1 MKFQRKGVALAL
13 ACALGAGG
21 AFTVLFPS
29 GTQAQVKI
37 EPIEVTGSRIKR
49 TDAETA
55 LPVQVFTRET
65 LERENINSAAEFMDR
80 LSVNSTTGG
89 STMTASIGGTAAGL
103 TLASLRGLGS
113 QRTLV
118 LLDGRRAAV
127 NASSGSGGAVD
138 LNTIP
143 LAAIERI
150 EVLTDGASAV
160 YGSDAVAGVINFI
173 LRKDYQGAEAAVYYG
188 SPEHTGGWTQRY
200 TGTAGFGDLAT
211 QKFNVLVT
219 ADYQKLG
226 AIRALDRPF
235 SYSAY
240 RPDLGLDKTSG
251 NTIPANVGTPV
262 GTRNPGNPVC
272 LPPFSFPTTASPLQ
286 CRFDYASV
294 IDILPPQELWNI
306 VGKATWQITP
316 DHQAFFE
323 GLYADSKVTGRS
335 SPSPISQATFL
346 SGEPVLLQP
355 SSPFYPH
362 TFAQQFGIDGKP
374 LNIAWRSLDLG
385 PRTEVDES
393 KQSRLVAGMQG
404 VAWGWDYNGA
414 ATYNENKF
422 IAKWTG
428 GWLQGSIAQPIFN
441 SGQIDFFHRL
451 TPEMIALLQPALIR
465 EDILDGKTT
474 TTTLDLHASNEIWQL
489 PAGPLAVAVGGE
501 FRRETFET
509 QSPDVINA
517 GDVPGFGSAIPD
529 LAQVSRQVYALFA
542 EVNIPIVKTLEGNV
556 AVRYDHYSDFGSTT
570 NPKGSLRWQP
580 TKELLF
586 RGSWGT
592 GFRAATLVE
601 LFNPINFSSTGSN
614 HDDPVRCPVTHSSLD
629 CQTQFNSELGGNPA
643 LKPERSTQ
651 YGAGGVWEPVAGN
664 SIGLDFWHVEV
675 KDVVGQLG
683 EDTIF
688 NNFDRSVGQ
697 GLIVRFPV
705 DPETPNL
712 PGRIN
717 FIVQTNQNIQK
728 LRVEGLDVDLNLRFP
743 KLDWGQFR
751 AALHGT
757 YLIKWEQANPDTGQ
771 LENFAG
777 QSSGGIATVQAGVGF
792 PGSLPR
798 WKHNASLYYDYGP
811 WAATITQLYQNSY
824 KDDTTS
830 GIDRTVGSYSLY
842 DISGTYKGFKNLA
855 LSLGIKNL
863 LDTNPPA
870 SVQGQAFQVG
880 YDPTY
885 ADPRGRLYWA
895 GVKYTFR

>member
-1 MKFQRKGVALAL
+1 MKFKPRKLTVAL

-21 AFTVLFPS
+21 ALTMLYA
-29 GTQAQVKI
+29 GTAAAQVKVD
-37 EPIEVTGSRIKR
+37 VTGSNIKR
-49 TDAETA
+49 TEAETA
-55 LPVQVFTRET
+55 LPVQVITRET
-65 LERENINSAAEFMDR
+65 LERENIQSAAEFMER

-89 STMTASIGGTAAGL
+89 NSITGAIGGTAAGL
-103 TLASLRGLGS
+103 SAASLRGLGS

-118 LLDGRRAAV
+118 LLNGRRAAV
-127 NASSGSGGAVD
+127 NGSTGGAVD

-150 EVLTDGASAV
+150 EVLTDGASAI

-173 LRKDYQGAEAAVYYG
+173 LRKDYQGAEAAAYYG
-188 SPEHTGGWTQRY
+188 SPEHIGGWSQRY
-200 TGTAGFGDLAT
+200 TGTAGYGDLAT

-226 AIRALDRPF
+226 ALRAADRPF
-235 SYSAY
+235 SFSAY

-251 NTIPANVGTPV
+251 NTVPANVGTPS
-262 GTRNPGNPVC
+262 GTQNPGNPAC
-272 LPPFSFPTTASPLQ
+272 LPPFSFPTTKFPLQ

-294 IDILPPQELWNI
+294 IDILPPQELWNV

-323 GLYADSKVTGRS
+323 GLYADSKSTGRS

-346 SGEPVLLQP
+346 SGEPLLLQP

-362 TFAQQFGIDGKP
+362 AFAQQAGIDGQP

-393 KQSRLVAGMQG
+393 KQSRFVAGLQG

-414 ATYNENKF
+414 VAYNENKF
-422 IAKWTG
+422 TAKWTG

-451 TPEMIALLQPALIR
+451 TPGMIALLEPALIR
-465 EDILDGKTT
+465 EDVVDGKTT
-474 TTTLDLHASNEIWQL
+474 LTTVDLHASNEIWQL
-489 PAGPLAVAVGGE
+489 PAGPLALAAGGE

-509 QSPDVINA
+509 QSPDVINT

-529 LAQVSRQVYALFA
+529 LAQVSRRVYAAFA
-542 EVNIPIVKTLEGNV
+542 EVNIPIVKTLEGNI
-556 AVRYDHYSDFGSTT
+556 ALRYDHYSDLGSTT
-570 NPKGSLRWQP
+570 NPKASLRWQP
-580 TKELLF
+580 IKEVLL

-592 GFRAATLVE
+592 GFRAGTLIE

-614 HDDPVRCPVTHSSLD
+614 HDDPVRCPVTHSSFD
-629 CQTQFNSELGGNPA
+629 CQTQFNAELGGNPA

-651 YGAGGVWEPVAGN
+651 YTLGGVWEPVAGS
-664 SIGLDFWHVEV
+664 SIGLDYWHVEV

-688 NNFDRSVGQ
+688 DNFARSEGQ

-705 DPETPNL
+705 DPATPNL

-728 LRVEGLDVDLNLRFP
+728 LRVEGFDVDLNLRFP

-757 YLIKWEQANPDTGQ
+757 YLIKWEQANVDTGQ
-771 LENFAG
+771 LVNFAG
-777 QSSGGIATVQAGVGF
+777 QSTGGVATVQGSVGF

-798 WKHNASLYYDYGP
+798 WKHTASLYYDYGP
-811 WAATITQLYQNSY
+811 WSATVTQLYQDSY
-824 KDDTTS
+824 KDDTGG
-830 GIDRTVGSYSLY
+830 GIDRNVGSYTVW
-842 DISGTYKGFKNLA
+842 DISGAYTGFKNLTLA
-855 LSLGIKNL
+855 LGIKNL

-885 ADPRGRLYWA
+885 ADPRGRLYW
-895 GVKYTFR
+895 GSIKYTFK